1 MIFKSITSRIL
12 GEDTMD
18 PVMKSVDII
27 LLLNF
32 LLFYVLMILLVK
44 LQKKHPEKNF
54 FTEKKFP
61 LIFVSF
67 STFAIITTSIPLLIS
82 DFHIV
87 IIDVILLVLLWTL
100 TYWWMRWLVRKFSSK
115 IK

>member
-1 MIFKSITSRIL
+1 
-12 GEDTMD
+12 MD
-18 PVMKSVDII
+18 PIMKAVDIL

-32 LLFYVLMILLVK
+32 LLFYALMILLVK
-44 LQKKHPEKNF
+44 LQKKHPEKKL

-61 LIFVSF
+61 LILVSF
-67 STFAIITTSIPLLIS
+67 FTFATITTSIPLLIS

-100 TYWWMRWLVRKFSSK
+100 TYWWARWLAHKLFSK
-115 IK
+115 MK